1 MILLRDAAL
10 LKEVLII
17 NFVKTVSASV
27 LIAIAIEIIMNTC
40 NEYNLLTGIFSFS
53 IAIVIILAIDI
64 YAYIVE
70 LQKKKE
76 KEELT
81 IEVHILK
88 KEVEKLKE

>member
-1 MILLRDAAL
+1 MILLRDMDL

-40 NEYNLLTGIFSFS
+40 DKYNLLTGIFSFL
-53 IAIVIILAIDI
+53 IAIIIILAIDI

-76 KEELT
+76 KEELG
-81 IEVHILK
+81 IEIKVLK
-88 KEVEKLKE
+88 EEIEKLKE